1 MAFHATGNLYVAD
14 TDNNCI
20 RRVTLAGVVTT
31 FAGTVTPGF
40 GNGDGAT
47 AMFNGPVGVAVDAA
61 GDVYVGDLFNNRIRK
76 VTTSGVGEVAV
87 MWTAPSSTG
96 SSAITGYTA
105 SASAAGKTTQTCA
118 TTGATSCTIKGL
130 TTGIAYDV
138 TVTATSAAG
147 TGASSTASA
156 ATPN

>member
-20 RRVTLAGVVTT
+20 RRVTLAGAVTA

-105 SASAAGKTTQTCA
+105 SASAQDDP
-118 TTGATSCTIKGL
+118 
-130 TTGIAYDV
+130 DV
-138 TVTATSAAG
+138 RHHRRNVVHDQR
-147 TGASSTASA
+147 
-156 ATPN
+156 PDHRNRVRRLRHRDERRR